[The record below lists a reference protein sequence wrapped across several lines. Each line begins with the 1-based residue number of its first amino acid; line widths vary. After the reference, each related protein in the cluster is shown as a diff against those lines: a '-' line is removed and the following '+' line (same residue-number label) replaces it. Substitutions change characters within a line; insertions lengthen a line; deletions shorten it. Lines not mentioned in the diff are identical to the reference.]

1 MAFLTEKK
9 VRYEVF
15 IHDKESQRF
24 YDSYN
29 EFIFSKD
36 LKVLQ
41 KLLFKHQ
48 VLIQTKDVPGD
59 IIELG
64 VFKGSGMVGWL
75 KVLKILGTNNKN
87 VLGFDIFDQDS
98 LVKGISTPDS
108 ELMRSLFAERK
119 FDSKNYDVELNDVLT
134 LIGFKNFS
142 LIKGNVFDTLSNF
155 LERNPGFRT
164 SVINFDLDTDEP
176 TYHCIDLLWDRL
188 VPGGVMIFDEYAVSE
203 WTESNA
209 VDRFISK
216 KRIKLLNTNL
226 SAPTA
231 YIIKDFY

>member
-1 MAFLTEKK
+1 M
-9 VRYEVF
+9 F
-15 IHDKESQRF
+15 IHDKETQLF

-29 EFIFSKD
+29 EFIFAKD
-36 LKVLQ
+36 IKVLQ

-48 VLIQTKDVPGD
+48 VLMQTRDVPGE
-59 IIELG
+59 ILELG

-75 KVLKILGTNNKN
+75 KVLKILGINNKS

-98 LVKGISTPDS
+98 LVKNMDGPDS
-108 ELMRSLFAERK
+108 ELMKSLFTERK
-119 FDSKNYDVELNDVLT
+119 FNSQNYDIELGKILT
-134 LIGFKNFS
+134 LIGFSNFS
-142 LIKGNVFDTLSNF
+142 IIKGNVFDTLSNF
-155 LERNPGFRT
+155 LEHNPGFRT

-188 VPGGVMIFDEYAVSE
+188 VPGGVMIFDEYAVNE

-209 VDRFISK
+209 VDRFVSK

-231 YIIKDFY
+231 YLIKDIY